1 MIKNKQNMK
10 KWIISLL
17 LFASLAEGVKAQNR
31 FYGFSGN
38 VNNDLGTGNNGTPS
52 NVTYIPD
59 RFGVPNAALQV
70 NGAGSQV
77 NLGQIAAINGQ
88 SNFTI
93 AGWFQKP
100 NVITDRVL
108 FGIGANI
115 LCKTNFTAH
124 LRLLGYNGCTIPL
137 NNSVTTYLPNQ
148 TRFTSIPNNEWFHL
162 AYVNQNGIIKTYI
175 NGLPYGESTQ
185 LTGAACAGVDF
196 LLGEHS
202 GTATTAN
209 WNGGIDDLFIIDQ
222 AYSPA
227 KIDSLK
233 NLPNTCLTAIGITQ
247 QPTDIE
253 LTAAGPQ
260 LLECYSN
267 NPSVSY
273 QWQISRDGGN
283 TFEDLVNNAIYQ
295 DVQTPSLIIEASD
308 SLHAFL
314 FRTKLST
321 STCQRYSNTARLAF
335 KKSLYWHFDGSLQS
349 VSNTNNFTY
358 SGGGNTLNYIADR
371 FGNPNKAIRLASTV
385 ATMSSVTTTG
395 VQFLAN
401 TPEFTYSGWYLS
413 NAMSFSQS
421 DVYFAS
427 PSANATYGTVNSV
440 LVPIANIGSAPVNT
454 FVQNPNLNGAT
465 WHHFALVYQGGV
477 SKLYVNGVLA
487 NISVNTSK
495 KTPANMTTFSMTNK
509 FLFGNSYSVIQV
521 DDLFVS
527 NYAISPA
534 QLDSLYNL
542 PNPCEAPIP
551 ITLQPQSVTLNGV
564 GNTQFSCNSSASVT
578 YQWQVST
585 NNGQTFTNI
594 ANNATYSN
602 ATTNTLG
609 IAADMGL
616 QGYQYRCLMSNGTS
630 CTGRYSDTAILTIL
644 NPVESVYY
652 SFNNGTAVNDLGTG
666 FNGTTVGG
674 VALMADRFG
683 NANRAYKINA
693 NGAKINCGNI
703 LFMNGTPQLTING
716 WFQKQNN
723 PQKYLFSKGGAL
735 LFAQGGLASSLNNSS
750 QPAITP
756 AGQTLF
762 NAIPDG
768 SWMMFT
774 GVFNNGLYKIYVNG
788 VEVASVQTPVAL
800 TTSNT
805 NSFLIGG
812 HETIFAPDPSLNNGV
827 DDIYIV
833 NRALSPQQID
843 SLYNTNACGVTIAM
857 HPENKILQADYA
869 VVYQAQFSQAVST
882 LNWQVSTDGG
892 LTYTNLSNNA
902 TYSGVNTNL
911 LTVNAT
917 NALDGYKY
925 RLVAGTG
932 TCLVSTRDAILTY
945 AKSVAYSFNSTTTQ
959 NDLGANNT
967 GVVTGTTFV
976 ADRFGNPNKALNI
989 GGGLNRMEI
998 GNLPFMA
1005 NANTFT
1011 YSAWYQK
1018 TNTYSTGGEQM
1029 FTATSVNGSGNQVFA
1044 EYLRAFAYYDG
1055 NPGTFA
1061 LIHANVQ
1068 NGSAALVG
1076 SNDAYA
1082 TVPKN
1087 DWFHYVYV
1095 WNKPT
1100 LSIYVNGQLY
1110 ASVTPGVTPN
1120 GFPANLANGIF
1131 MIGSYPSASQGWQ
1144 QGIDDIY
1151 ITNKA
1156 LTPAQIDSM
1165 YNVPNPCAPVAV
1177 NITPA
1182 EFDTICHGSTVKLTV
1197 LNEGATYTWYDQA
1210 SNGANL
1216 GTGQT
1221 FTTPNLTT
1229 ATTYY
1234 VEASSATCS
1243 SIGTRTAITTQV
1255 KSPIVAP
1262 VDATAA
1268 QNKTT
1273 CPGGYATLQA
1283 TAGAGQIIRWYD
1295 AATGG
1300 NLLGTGSSFTTP
1312 VLNANTS
1319 FFASALDGLC
1329 ESANRTQ
1336 IDVTVNASYGPQVT
1350 VLPYS
1355 CPTNILGST
1364 YRFPVKVVSEGNIT
1378 IGSFTKEAQFGD
1390 TAAFLL
1396 APNQTFTVNADLNG
1410 CIATQSITTPAFTP
1424 NGVAVANS
1432 ACQSCAIRDNKNYTM
1447 YDLASTQKLVGVI
1460 DNSNNEAL
1468 GHLDVCV
1475 NVASAFTLNGTNY
1488 LGRNFHITPDT
1499 SSSAVLRLFFTP
1511 AELAALQALD
1521 PTTNLSNLYVVAFDG
1536 QNETPQSF
1544 SAFTTYGPLVGAT
1557 DASGNHY
1564 VDVTVNGFSGFYIT
1578 SALATPLPLSDLQ
1591 FTATRQDNFAQ
1602 IVWKGMTAD
1611 EVSSYTL
1618 SRSTDGIKFNA
1629 IYTTGADQRSEYEYV
1644 DMMPNAGRNY
1654 YRLTITDHD
1663 GRRVYSQ
1670 VVSVVF
1676 AQAENQVM
1684 VMPNPASNEIMVRAN
1699 GFESCEIF
1707 DMRGTPVLQS
1717 SDAKM
1722 NIQSLAPG
1730 IYHIRVIA
1738 AGEQSV
1744 IKFVKQ

>member
-1 MIKNKQNMK
+1 MK
-10 KWIISLL
+10 KLILSLL
-17 LFASLAEGVKAQNR
+17 LFASLAEGVTAQNR

-52 NVTYIPD
+52 NVSYTTD
-59 RFGVPNAALQV
+59 RFGVPNAALNLV
-70 NGAGSQV
+70 GAGSNV

-88 SNFTI
+88 TNFTI
-93 AGWFQKP
+93 AGWFKKP
-100 NVITDRVL
+100 NAIADRVL
-108 FGIGANI
+108 FGIGPNI
-115 LCKTNFTAH
+115 LCKTNHSGH
-124 LRLLGYNGCTIPL
+124 LRLLGYNGCNIPL

-148 TRFTSIPNNEWFHL
+148 TRFTAIPGDAWFHL

-185 LTGAACAGVDF
+185 LTGAACSGVDF

-209 WNGGIDDLFIIDQ
+209 WDTGMDDLFIIGQ
-222 AYSPA
+222 AYTPA
-227 KIDSLK
+227 QIDSLK
-233 NLPNTCLTAIGITQ
+233 NLPDACIASIGISQ
-247 QPTDIE
+247 QPVDLD

-260 LLECYSN
+260 LMECYSS
-267 NPSVSY
+267 NPGASY

-283 TFEDLVNNAIYQ
+283 TFVDLANNAIYQ
-295 DVQTPSLIIEASD
+295 DVQTPSLIIDASD
-308 SLHAFL
+308 SLNAFL
-314 FRTKLST
+314 FRAKLTT
-321 STCQRYSNTARLAF
+321 STCLRYSDTVRLAF
-335 KKSLYWHFDGSLQS
+335 KKSLFWGFDGSLQS
-349 VSNTNNFTY
+349 LSNTNNFTY
-358 SGGGNTLNYIADR
+358 SGGGNTLTYTADR
-371 FGNPNKAIRLASTV
+371 FGNPNRALRLASTL
-385 ATMSSVTTTG
+385 TTTSSVTTAG
-395 VQFLAN
+395 VQFLASS
-401 TPEFTYSGWYLS
+401 PEFTYTGWYLS
-413 NAMSFSQS
+413 NAMTFSQS
-421 DVYFAS
+421 DVYFVS

-454 FVQNPNLNGAT
+454 FIKNPFLNGAT
-465 WHHFALVYQGGV
+465 WHHFALVYRGGV
-477 SKLYVNGVLA
+477 SKLYVNGQLVSQ
-487 NISVNTSK
+487 SVNTGK
-495 KTPANMTTFSMTNK
+495 ITPANMNTFSMTNK
-509 FLFGNSYSVIQV
+509 FLFGSSYSVVQV
-521 DDLFVS
+521 DDLLVT
-527 NYAISPA
+527 NYALSPA
-534 QLDSLYNL
+534 QVDSLYNL
-542 PNPCEAPIP
+542 PNPCQAPIP
-551 ITLQPQSVTLNGV
+551 ITLQPQTVTLNGV
-564 GNTQFSCNSSASVT
+564 GNTQLSCNSSASVS

-585 NNGQTFTNI
+585 NNGQSFTNI
-594 ANNATYSN
+594 TNNAIYNN
-602 ATTNTLG
+602 ATTNTLD
-609 IAADMGL
+609 IAADMTL
-616 QGYQYRCLMSNGTS
+616 QGYKYRCALSNGTS
-630 CTGRYSDTAILTIL
+630 CTGRYTDTVMLTIL

-666 FNGTTVGG
+666 FNGTVVGG
-674 VALMADRFG
+674 AALMADRFG
-683 NANRAYKINA
+683 NPNRAYKINA

-703 LFMNGTPQLTING
+703 TFMNGTPQLTING
-716 WFQKQNN
+716 WFQKQNSI
-723 PQKYLFSKGGAL
+723 QKYLFSKGGSV
-735 LFAQGGLASSLNNSS
+735 LFAQGGLASSLNNST
-750 QPAITP
+750 QPALTP
-756 AGQTLF
+756 AGQALF
-762 NAIPDG
+762 NSISEG

-774 GVFNNGLYKIYVNG
+774 GVFNNGMYTIYVNG
-788 VEVASVQTPVAL
+788 VQVASVQTPVAL
-800 TTSNT
+800 TFSNT

-843 SLYNTNACGVTIAM
+843 SLYNVNACGVNVVL

-869 VVYQAQFSQAVST
+869 VVFQAQFNQTVST

-932 TCLVSTRDAILTY
+932 TCLVATRDAILTY
-945 AKSVAYSFNSTTTQ
+945 AKAVAYSFNAATTQ

-967 GVVTGTTFV
+967 GVVTGTSFV
-976 ADRFGNPNKALNI
+976 ADRFGNPNKALFI

-1018 TNTYSTGGEQM
+1018 TNTYSTAGEQM
-1029 FTATSVNGSGNQVFA
+1029 FTATAANSGGTPVFP
-1044 EYLRAFAYYDG
+1044 EYLRSFAYYDG
-1055 NPGTFA
+1055 NPATFA

-1068 NGSAALVG
+1068 NGTTALVG
-1076 SNDAYA
+1076 TNDGYA
-1082 TVPKN
+1082 NIPRD

-1100 LSIYVNGQLY
+1100 LSIYINGELY

-1120 GFPANLANGIF
+1120 GFSSNLANGIF
-1131 MIGSYPSASQGWQ
+1131 MIGSYPSTPQGWQ

-1156 LTPAQIDSM
+1156 LTPDQIDSL
-1165 YNVPNPCAPVAV
+1165 YQVPNPCAPVAV

-1197 LNEGATYTWYDQA
+1197 LNEGATYTWFDQA
-1210 SNGANL
+1210 NNGNNL
-1216 GTGQT
+1216 GTGNT
-1221 FTTPNLTT
+1221 FTSPNLTT
-1229 ATTYY
+1229 TTTYY
-1234 VEASSATCS
+1234 VEASSPTCT

-1255 KSPIVAP
+1255 KAPIASPL
-1262 VDATAA
+1262 DATPT

-1283 TAGAGQIIRWYD
+1283 TAGAGQNIRWYD

-1300 NLLGTGSSFTTP
+1300 NLLGSGSSFTTP

-1319 FFASALDGLC
+1319 FFASAIDGLC

-1336 IDVTVNASYGPQVT
+1336 IDVVVNASYGPQVT

-1390 TAAFLL
+1390 TASFLL

-1432 ACQSCAIRDNKNYTM
+1432 ACQSCAIRDNKNYTL

-1511 AELAALQALD
+1511 AELAALVALD
-1521 PTTNLSNLYVVAFDG
+1521 PTTNLGNLYVVAFDG

-1544 SAFTTYGPLVGAT
+1544 SAFTTYGPFVGAT
-1557 DASGNHY
+1557 DVSGNHY

-1591 FTATRQDNFAQ
+1591 FTATRVGSHAK
-1602 IVWKGMTAD
+1602 IEWKGMTAD

-1618 SRSTDGIKFNA
+1618 SRSVDGIKFNA
-1629 IYTTGADQRSEYEYV
+1629 IYTTGADQRAEYDYV
-1644 DMMPNAGRNY
+1644 DMNPNTGRNY
-1654 YRLTITDHD
+1654 YRLTMTDHD

-1670 VVSVVF
+1670 VISVVF

-1684 VMPNPASNEIMVRAN
+1684 VMPNPASNEIMVRAI

-1722 NIQSLAPG
+1722 NIQSLVPG
-1730 IYHIRVIA
+1730 IYHIRVMA